1 MTFHRDGT
9 VSGAAKSPVTGP
21 FDTPQYGTWQ
31 REPGSQNY
39 SFRAL
44 SYRYDDNGAFAG
56 LTHEQLDFVETF
68 LRCEGKIT
76 RMEEEMALSYP
87 TIRNRLQEVI
97 RALGYEPG
105 REESSDISEEKRRSV
120 LEELD
125 SGKIP
130 PKTPCASCMERRKYA
145 APDPASKPHS
155 KNIHESV
162 PGDLARGRLGPCRD
176 HGQGSQ

>member
-1 MTFHRDGT
+1 M
-9 VSGAAKSPVTGP
+9 KS
-21 FDTPQYGTWQ
+21 
-31 REPGSQNY
+31 
-39 SFRAL
+39 AL
-44 SYRYDDNGAFAG
+44 SKCPVCDGELAVTRLHCDTCDTTIEGRFDNGAFAG

-105 REESSDISEEKRRSV
+105 REESSEISEEKRRSV

-125 SGKIP
+125 SGKIS
-130 PKTPCASCMERRKYA
+130 AEDAMR
-145 APDPASKPHS
+145 
-155 KNIHESV
+155 I
-162 PGDLARGRLGPCRD
+162 L
-176 HGQGSQ
+176 HGEE